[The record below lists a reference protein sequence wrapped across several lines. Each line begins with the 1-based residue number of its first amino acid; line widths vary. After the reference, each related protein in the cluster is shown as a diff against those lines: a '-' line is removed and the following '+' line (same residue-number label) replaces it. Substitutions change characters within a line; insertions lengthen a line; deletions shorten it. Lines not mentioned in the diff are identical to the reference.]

1 MVQTLNTLDQYEN
14 FAMSQDIF
22 FLLYPAF
29 DMFDQKFDAA
39 LQEWRDRK
47 DMTKEALCNLLVY
60 ASSVIYHTIHTDQV
74 FLMIPGYS
82 GTSFSIPIKL
92 SLLYLWFIDKVAKVI
107 NDKSYQYRC
116 ILTPEMESRPITGLI
131 NLGLEESDRLICVR
145 LSQRSLFLPR
155 DLMIILSHEIGH
167 YIGSDLRKRALRL
180 DCLVRTL
187 GYFVAEG
194 IAPGEFDGFTITES
208 ERNIWVAF
216 QHYLKKELPVDVAKV
231 LGKKM
236 KEKCPGKEFYAD
248 DVETALINSI
258 LEIVMDDGGVV
269 YKVIYDIPSDV
280 LSQIPQDE
288 KYVDNMRYLYKIQ
301 RHLERNKKI
310 LAATGIVE
318 KIVRVLVKV
327 YREIFSDMVAL
338 AVLGCS
344 ETDYH
349 EAFQVSEGA
358 KINEENKTPE
368 QVLRETV
375 AKAVVFSRDRQVTE
389 DTEDENPG
397 QGRKDRD
404 LGSDYYGSTEKILM
418 NNLYNYIW
426 VENYLEIY
434 ARKCYEAIN
443 TYICEASR
451 LPDVKKIRELFD
463 IFKTGE
469 ANCYEIYN
477 MINGCICE
485 YADEVKGIY
494 GDKRCE

>member
-180 DCLVRTL
+180 DCLMRTL

-288 KYVDNMRYLYKIQ
+288 KYVDNMRYL
-301 RHLERNKKI
+301 
-310 LAATGIVE
+310 
-318 KIVRVLVKV
+318 
-327 YREIFSDMVAL
+327 
-338 AVLGCS
+338 
-344 ETDYH
+344 
-349 EAFQVSEGA
+349 
-358 KINEENKTPE
+358 
-368 QVLRETV
+368 
-375 AKAVVFSRDRQVTE
+375 
-389 DTEDENPG
+389 
-397 QGRKDRD
+397 
-404 LGSDYYGSTEKILM
+404 
-418 NNLYNYIW
+418 
-426 VENYLEIY
+426 
-434 ARKCYEAIN
+434 
-443 TYICEASR
+443 
-451 LPDVKKIRELFD
+451 
-463 IFKTGE
+463 
-469 ANCYEIYN
+469 
-477 MINGCICE
+477 
-485 YADEVKGIY
+485 
-494 GDKRCE
+494 